1 MLHGILQGLCFVCR
15 LHPFHLNNNHEHE
28 HRGSINHRDSDHS
41 TTLSSHIWDLKDANK
56 NFEVSW
62 EILGRAQPFN
72 PVNKKCNLCIK
83 EKYFIIFQPQG
94 SSLNQ
99 RNELFSTCRHRKKE
113 LLENFLMLNK
123 FFPLS
128 IENVVMFNV
137 IVL

>member
-1 MLHGILQGLCFVCR
+1 MGPCPLGGKCLTPSIIYKAEVKDQNSVTETYTGLTSRRFKDR
-15 LHPFHLNNNHEHE
+15 FYE
-28 HRGSINHRDSDHS
+28 HRGSINHGDSDHS
-41 TTLSSHIWDLKDANK
+41 TTQSSHIWNLKDANK

-62 EILGRAQPFN
+62 EILDRAQPFN

-113 LLENFLMLNK
+113 LLENF
-123 FFPLS
+123 
-128 IENVVMFNV
+128 
-137 IVL
+137 